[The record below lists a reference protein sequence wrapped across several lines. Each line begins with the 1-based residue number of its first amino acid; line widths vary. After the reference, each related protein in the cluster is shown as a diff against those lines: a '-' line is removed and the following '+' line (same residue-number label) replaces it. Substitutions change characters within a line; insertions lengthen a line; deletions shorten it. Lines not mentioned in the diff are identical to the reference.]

1 MELNQV
7 TLPGRKYLRVLAGI
21 LLVPASLL
29 WALSVIVG
37 FFGLKNH

>member
-7 TLPGRKYLRVLAGI
+7 TL
-21 LLVPASLL
+21 LVPTSLQ

-37 FFGLKNH
+37 FFGLKIH